1 MHIVRILRIC
11 SDYLHHYPISL
22 SNKDNNSK
30 KVAMFLMRGK
40 QTTVVMWCSEVFKN
54 NPELQKVGTQF
65 TFFDLPS
72 LLC

>member
-1 MHIVRILRIC
+1 MHFVRILRIC
-11 SDYLHHYPISL
+11 SDCLHLP
-22 SNKDNNSK
+22 NKDSNSK

-40 QTTVVMWCSEVFKN
+40 QTTFVMWCFEIFKN